1 MNMQFNKR
9 EIIAVNSADYF
20 TCINW
25 KPLGNKER
33 FEFKTKE
40 EAIKKGNKIVKDD
53 TRAKVLIYAV
63 KDTNYAL
70 TKGIRGSSWK

>member
-1 MNMQFNKR
+1 MQKEAKKILL
-9 EIIAVNSADYF
+9 EIEVSKLIDMDEV
-20 TCINW
+20 
-25 KPLGNKER
+25 
-33 FEFKTKE
+33 KE

-70 TKGIRGSSWK
+70 IKGIRGSSWK